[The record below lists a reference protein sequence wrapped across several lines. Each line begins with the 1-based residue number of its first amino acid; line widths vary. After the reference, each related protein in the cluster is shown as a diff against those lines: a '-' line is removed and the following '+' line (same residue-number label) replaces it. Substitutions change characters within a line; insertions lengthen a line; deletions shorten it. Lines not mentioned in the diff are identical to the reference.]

1 MKSIPSQIHTP
12 IQNLHSTGNVASGLQ
27 GDSAIYSEK
36 FEGRVQSEL
45 SLESIKVELTKAVY
59 KDKFHNLIC
68 WEEKRHI
75 EILDDK

>member
-1 MKSIPSQIHTP
+1 M
-12 IQNLHSTGNVASGLQ
+12 ASGVQ
-27 GDSAIYSEK
+27 GDSAICSEK
-36 FEGRVQSEL
+36 FEDRVQSEL

-75 EILDDK
+75 EILNDK